1 MSEEKRYS
9 IADFSAI
16 APVECPCG
24 LSRRAYIEASG
35 GNVSFHLLD
44 VKIDAQ
50 LHYHKE
56 HTEIYYILE
65 GEGFLE
71 LDGEKLPV
79 KPGSSVM
86 IHPYCRHRAI
96 GLLKVINVS
105 LPSFDMNDEFF
116 D

>member
-56 HTEIYYILE
+56 HTEISSNSAGSALARAAASGYFRNNSGVTVLT
-65 GEGFLE
+65 FL
-71 LDGEKLPV
+71 
-79 KPGSSVM
+79 SV
-86 IHPYCRHRAI
+86 H
-96 GLLKVINVS
+96 
-105 LPSFDMNDEFF
+105 
-116 D
+116 

>member
-1 MSEEKRYS
+1 MSEKKRYT
-9 IADFSAI
+9 IADFTAI
-16 APVECPCG
+16 EPVECPCG
-24 LSRRAYIEASG
+24 LSRRAYIEASEG
-35 GNVSFHLLD
+35 KVSFHRLD

-56 HTEIYYILE
+56 HEEIYYILE

-71 LDGEKLPV
+71 LDGEKIPV

-96 GLLKVINVS
+96 GKLKVINVS

>member
-1 MSEEKRYS
+1 MSEKKRYT
-9 IADFSAI
+9 IADFTAI
-16 APVECPCG
+16 EPVECPCG
-24 LSRRAYIEASG
+24 LSRRAYIEASEG
-35 GNVSFHLLD
+35 KVSFHRLD

-56 HTEIYYILE
+56 HEEIYYILE
-65 GEGFLE
+65 GEGFLD

-96 GLLKVINVS
+96 GQLKVINVS
-105 LPSFDMNDEFF
+105 LPSFDVNDEFF